1 MKPDS
6 ILTADI
12 LDIIFENKNKTY
24 GAYELRSHYNQRL
37 KKALLIIFICV
48 AVLLGIN
55 YWLSTHGQRHINF
68 TSKGPDVELT
78 EVDMHPPKEIIKPLQ
93 VQKRKL
99 ATVQSTVPLI
109 VRNEK
114 VNPPPT
120 VDVLAQ
126 NQIDIKNTIGEKS
139 GDGDLPQP
147 STNQAGNGK
156 DIIDQPVAKE
166 APVYMAEIMPEFPG
180 GMEALKRF
188 LSKNIRMPKEDIEPG
203 TNVRVLARF
212 VVDKEGAI
220 TGIELLQS
228 GGEDFDAEVI
238 RVMNKMPRWKPGM
251 QNGNKVAVYFTLP
264 VIFQS
269 PE

>member
-24 GAYELRSHYNQRL
+24 GAYELRSHYNARL

-48 AVLLGIN
+48 AVLLFIN
-55 YWLSTHGQRHINF
+55 WLSTHGKPHIGF
-68 TSKGPDVELT
+68 ALKGPDVEFT
-78 EVDMHPPKEIIKPLQ
+78 EIDMHPPKETVKPLQ

-99 ATVQSTVPLI
+99 TTVKFTVPLI
-109 VRNEK
+109 VNHDR

-120 VDVLAQ
+120 VEAVAQ
-126 NQIDIKNTIGEKS
+126 KQIDIKNTIGEKS
-139 GDGDLPQP
+139 GDGDVPQP
-147 STNQAGNGK
+147 STGQAGNGK
-156 DIIDQPVAKE
+156 DIIDQPEAKE
-166 APVYMAEIMPEFPG
+166 APVYFAEIMPEFPG

-188 LSKNIRMPKEDIEPG
+188 LSKNLRVPEDIDPG
-203 TNVRVLARF
+203 ANVRVLARF
-212 VVDKEGAI
+212 VVDKEGEI
-220 TGIELLQS
+220 NGIELLQR

-238 RVMNKMPRWKPGM
+238 RVMKKMPRWKPGM
-251 QNGNKVAVYFTLP
+251 QNGNLVAVYFTLP